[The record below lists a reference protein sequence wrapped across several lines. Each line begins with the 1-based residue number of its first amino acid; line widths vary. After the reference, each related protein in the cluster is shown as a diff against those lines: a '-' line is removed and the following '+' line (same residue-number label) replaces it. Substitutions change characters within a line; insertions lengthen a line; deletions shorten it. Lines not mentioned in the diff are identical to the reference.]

1 MEEDN
6 GNSRS
11 DLSVERRQ
19 FTHGGITTRPEGQRS
34 LGDQEVMSGGQN
46 GMEAFCTF
54 LLLLSV
60 VAGLITVVATL
71 TPLIPLCNPDPNQS
85 SMDREGGGRW

>member
-19 FTHGGITTRPEGQRS
+19 FTHGGITRPEGQRS
-34 LGDQEVMSGGQN
+34 LGDQEVMSGGRN
-46 GMEAFCTF
+46 GMEVF
-54 LLLLSV
+54 LLLPSSV
-60 VAGLITVVATL
+60 GSDGVNNRRRHPHSINSTL
-71 TPLIPLCNPDPNQS
+71 
-85 SMDREGGGRW
+85 

>member
-6 GNSRS
+6 GNPRS

-46 GMEAFCTF
+46 AF
-54 LLLLSV
+54 LHLPSPV
-60 VAGLITVVATL
+60 
-71 TPLIPLCNPDPNQS
+71 
-85 SMDREGGGRW
+85 R

>member
-6 GNSRS
+6 GNPRS

-46 GMEAFCTF
+46 AF
-54 LLLLSV
+54 LHLPSSV
-60 VAGLITVVATL
+60 GSGGVNNRRRHPHSINSTL
-71 TPLIPLCNPDPNQS
+71 
-85 SMDREGGGRW
+85 

>member
-6 GNSRS
+6 GNPRS

-46 GMEAFCTF
+46 GMEAFCSF
-54 LLLLSV
+54 LLLSV
-60 VAGLITVVATL
+60 GGDGVNNRRRHPHSINSTL
-71 TPLIPLCNPDPNQS
+71 
-85 SMDREGGGRW
+85 

>member
-46 GMEAFCTF
+46 AF
-54 LLLLSV
+54 LHLPSPV
-60 VAGLITVVATL
+60 
-71 TPLIPLCNPDPNQS
+71 
-85 SMDREGGGRW
+85 R